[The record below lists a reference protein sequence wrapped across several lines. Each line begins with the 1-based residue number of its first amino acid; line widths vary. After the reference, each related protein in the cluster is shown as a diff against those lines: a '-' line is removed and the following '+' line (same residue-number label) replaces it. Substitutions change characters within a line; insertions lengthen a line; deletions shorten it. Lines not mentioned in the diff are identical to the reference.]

1 MEIRQTEYFLAV
13 VDNQG
18 VGGAAA
24 ALGISEPTVSQALRA
39 LERELG
45 IALFHRVGRGMV
57 PTAAGRKL
65 IGPARQLL
73 RDVRMVGQLQGSS
86 GALAGRLDILA
97 FPATVSGRLTDLL
110 AEFCGSYPTVPVRLG
125 LLDAESEVESMIAEG
140 HCEFVVC
147 TPRTAGDRLTQ
158 VEIGEQEYVVVYPAG
173 TDVPAEPIPL
183 SDLPAVPMTLA
194 SSRYTIANEIST
206 AMPHR
211 SGGPPV
217 AAITDHPEIRLA
229 MVRAGIGGTVMERA
243 VAETAGD
250 AVDVYTASPRFAYP
264 LVIAFNETTLS
275 PAGHAFVDIIR
286 AQPTIRT
293 RSTPLPEC

>member
-18 VGGAAA
+18 VSGAAA
-24 ALGISEPTVSQALRA
+24 ALGISEPTVSQALRT

-45 IALFHRVGRGMV
+45 IPLFHRVGRGMV

-86 GALAGRLDILA
+86 GGLAGRLDILA
-97 FPATVSGRLTDLL
+97 FPATVSGKLTDLL
-110 AEFCGSYPTVPVRLG
+110 AEFCAAYPTVPVRLG
-125 LLDAESEVESMIAEG
+125 LLDAESEVDSMIAEG

-194 SSRYTIANEIST
+194 SARYTIANEIST
-206 AMPHR
+206 AMPR
-211 SGGPPV
+211 GSGGPPV
-217 AAITDHPEIRLA
+217 AAITDHPETRLA
-229 MVRAGIGGTVMERA
+229 MVRAGMGGTVMERA

-250 AVDVYTASPRFAYP
+250 VDIYTASPRFAYP
-264 LVIAFNETTLS
+264 LVIAFDETTLS
-275 PAGHAFVDIIR
+275 PAGQAFVAIIR
-286 AQPTIRT
+286 AAPPSSRM
-293 RSTPLPEC
+293 

>member
-13 VDNQG
+13 VENQG

-24 ALGISEPTVSQALRA
+24 TLGISEPTVSQALRA
-39 LERELG
+39 LEREMG
-45 IALFHRVGRGMV
+45 VALFHRVGRGMV

-73 RDVRMVGQLQGSS
+73 RDVRMVGQLQGES
-86 GALAGRLDILA
+86 GGLAGRLDILA
-97 FPATVSGRLTDLL
+97 FPATASGQLTDLL
-110 AEFCGSYPTVPVRLG
+110 ADFCSAYPTVPVRLG

-147 TPRTAGDRLTQ
+147 TPRTAGDRLTM

-183 SDLPAVPMTLA
+183 SDLPAVPMSLA
-194 SSRYTIANEIST
+194 SSRYSIANEIST
-206 AMPHR
+206 AMPHGP
-211 SGGPPV
+211 GGPPV

-229 MVRAGIGGTVMERA
+229 MVRAGVGGTVMERA

-250 AVDVYTASPRFAYP
+250 AVDVYTASPRFVYP
-264 LVIAFNETTLS
+264 LVIAFDETTMS
-275 PAGHAFVDIIR
+275 PAGRAFVDIIR
-286 AQPTIRT
+286 AQPTIRA

>member
-18 VGGAAA
+18 VSGAAT
-24 ALGISEPTVSQALRA
+24 ALGISEPTVSQALRT

-45 IALFHRVGRGMV
+45 IPLFHRVGRGMV
-57 PTAAGRKL
+57 PTAAGRRL

-73 RDVRMVGQLQGSS
+73 RDVRMVGQLQGS
-86 GALAGRLDILA
+86 GGGLAGRLDILA
-97 FPATVSGRLTDLL
+97 FPATVSGQLTDLL
-110 AEFCGSYPTVPVRLG
+110 AEFCVAHPSVPVRLG
-125 LLDAESEVESMIAEG
+125 LLDAESEVDSMIAEG

-183 SDLPAVPMTLA
+183 SDLPPVPMTLA
-194 SSRYTIANEIST
+194 SARYTIANEIST
-206 AMPHR
+206 AMPR
-211 SGGPPV
+211 GSGGPPV
-217 AAITDHPEIRLA
+217 AAITDHPETRLA
-229 MVRAGIGGTVMERA
+229 MVRAGMGGTVMERA

-264 LVIAFNETTLS
+264 LVIAFDEATLS
-275 PAGHAFVDIIR
+275 PAGQAFVAIIR
-286 AQPTIRT
+286 GA
-293 RSTPLPEC
+293 L